1 MTRAAPVTLAALA
14 VVLAFSLGTSCAS
27 KSAKPST
34 HWVPVSGDSDDV
46 ALKRAM
52 YECDRDTRRAFER
65 DTRRLTFL
73 TGKNADER
81 AFYARCMEA
90 HGLTRAAD

>member
-1 MTRAAPVTLAALA
+1 MRR
-14 VVLAFSLGTSCAS
+14 VVLTVLHVVLIVSLASSCAS
-27 KSAKPST
+27 TPAKPPT
-34 HWVPVSGDSDDV
+34 RWVPASGDGDDV

-81 AFYARCMEA
+81 AFYAGCMEA
-90 HGLTRAAD
+90 HGFTRAAD

>member
-1 MTRAAPVTLAALA
+1 MHLVAAAVLVTVLA
-14 VVLAFSLGTSCAS
+14 VVSGTGCGSNS
-27 KSAKPST
+27 VKPPTRWVSAG
-34 HWVPVSGDSDDV
+34 GDSDDV

-52 YECDRDTRRAFER
+52 YECDRETRRAFER

-73 TGKNADER
+73 TGKNAAES

-90 HGLTRAAD
+90 HGFTRAAD

>member
-1 MTRAAPVTLAALA
+1 MMRPVAAAAFVTVLT
-14 VVLAFSLGTSCAS
+14 VVLGTSCAS
-27 KSAKPST
+27 NSSKPPT
-34 HWVPVSGDSDDV
+34 RWDPVGDSDDV
-46 ALKRAM
+46 ALKRAL

-81 AFYARCMEA
+81 AFYVGCMEA
-90 HGLTRAAD
+90 HGFTRAAE

>member
-1 MTRAAPVTLAALA
+1 MRPVAAAAFVTVLTVTL
-14 VVLAFSLGTSCAS
+14 GTGCGSNSS
-27 KSAKPST
+27 KPPT
-34 HWVPVSGDSDDV
+34 RWVPVGDSDDV
-46 ALKRAM
+46 ALRRAM
-52 YECDRDTRRAFER
+52 YECHRDTRQAFER

-90 HGLTRAAD
+90 HGFTRAAE

>member
-1 MTRAAPVTLAALA
+1 MRPVAAAAFVTVLT
-14 VVLAFSLGTSCAS
+14 VVLGTSCAS
-27 KSAKPST
+27 NSSKPPT
-34 HWVPVSGDSDDV
+34 RWVPVGDSDDV
-46 ALKRAM
+46 ALKRAL

-73 TGKNADER
+73 TGKNAAES

-90 HGLTRAAD
+90 HGFTRAAD

>member
-1 MTRAAPVTLAALA
+1 MMPTAAAFVT
-14 VVLAFSLGTSCAS
+14 VLIVALGTGCTSNSS
-27 KSAKPST
+27 KPLTRWVSA
-34 HWVPVSGDSDDV
+34 SGDSDDV

-73 TGKNADER
+73 TGRNAAES

-90 HGLTRAAD
+90 HGFTRAAD

>member
-1 MTRAAPVTLAALA
+1 MRPVAAATFVTVLTVAL
-14 VVLAFSLGTSCAS
+14 STGCAS
-27 KSAKPST
+27 NSTKPPTRWVSAG
-34 HWVPVSGDSDDV
+34 GDRDDV

-52 YECDRDTRRAFER
+52 YECDRETRRAFER

-73 TGKNADER
+73 TGKNAAES

-90 HGLTRAAD
+90 HGFTRAAE

>member
-1 MTRAAPVTLAALA
+1 MMRLVAPTI
-14 VVLAFSLGTSCAS
+14 FSLVLSVAFGVGCAS
-27 KSAKPST
+27 KPAKPPT
-34 HWVPVSGDSDDV
+34 RWVSAAGDSDDV
-46 ALKRAM
+46 ALKRAI

-81 AFYARCMEA
+81 AFYVGCMEA
-90 HGLTRAAD
+90 HGFTRAAE